1 MKIKGTKQTFLL
13 FQKVCW
19 VKQGF
24 LQIDRWVRVYL
35 CLLYHSSILTARKSR
50 SANLEHVTE
59 SQPKEANSSSQ
70 YTAERMSLRCS
81 CSKNK
86 FTYTRHALRSCCC
99 RKKSRTIWKNSDSI
113 SREKEKKKSCKSLGT
128 TLHIARPSSPAF
140 RAAGLAAPRCL
151 PAGCCVLGFTR
162 RAGAQGTLL
171 PKLGFP

>member
-13 FQKVCW
+13 FLKVCW
-19 VKQGF
+19 VKRGF

-35 CLLYHSSILTARKSR
+35 CLLYHSSILTAQKSR

-70 YTAERMSLRCS
+70 YTAEHMSLRCS

-113 SREKEKKKSCKSLGT
+113 SRVGKEKKKSCKSLGT
-128 TLHIARPSSPAF
+128 TLHVHRVPLSGRLGWQH
-140 RAAGLAAPRCL
+140 RAAFPQGAA
-151 PAGCCVLGFTR
+151 CCFYTPGG
-162 RAGAQGTLL
+162 RAGHFIATL
-171 PKLGFP
+171 P